1 MIHEKTRTIAF
12 YVNLHREN
20 AREIAARAADIARE
34 TGFAVAL
41 PEEQEAVLHLA
52 TVGAQVK
59 GAELLVTIGGDGTL
73 LRGVHLAAPFSVPVL
88 GINTGRLGFLTEF
101 EGDLALVDLRAAL
114 EGGFFTETRAALGAC
129 INGGESHF
137 ALNDVVVRRSANA
150 RMAPFGLSLD
160 GEIVAHIPA
169 DGIIVA
175 TATGSTAY
183 FLSAGGPIISP
194 GVDAF
199 GIIALLPHTL
209 FARPLIVPTTSQ
221 IEIICDPENVRATLE
236 VDGMLVAELQ
246 PNDVVS
252 VKRTRTPVRFARIRP
267 QAFFSR
273 LQEKLQWGVPIK
285 RQGE

>member
-1 MIHEKTRTIAF
+1 MIHAPTRTIGF
-12 YVNLHREN
+12 FVNLHRDH
-20 AREIAARAADIARE
+20 AREVAAQAAAIARE
-34 TGFAVAL
+34 LGFGVAL
-41 PEEQEAVLHLA
+41 SAEQDDVLHLA
-52 TVGAQVK
+52 SPAATIA

-73 LRGVHLAAPFSVPVL
+73 LRGVHLASPYGVPVL
-88 GINTGRLGFLTEF
+88 GINTGRLGFLTEY
-101 EGDLALVDLRAAL
+101 EGEHALDGLRAVL
-114 EGGFFTETRAALGAC
+114 EGGFIIETRAALTAC
-129 INGGESHF
+129 INDGEQHF

-160 GEIVAHIPA
+160 GEIVAHLPA

-236 VDGMLVAELQ
+236 VDGMVVAELQ

-252 VKRTRTPVRFARIRP
+252 VKRTPTAVRFARRGP
-267 QAFFSR
+267 QAFFTR